1 MTRSN
6 ERDRE
11 RQSNERDRDGESDAS
26 AGGDANDAAVT
37 VTVVDDDGDVERRL
51 TAPRG
56 ATLRDVLL
64 AGGVSPYTRLT
75 SRVNCGGRGVCAT
88 CGVRVLAGDAAPG
101 HWHDRLAA
109 RFGYPR
115 LSCQL
120 ELQSDLAVQVPDKL
134 VWGGRERE

>member
-6 ERDRE
+6 A
-11 RQSNERDRDGESDAS
+11 RDRDAQSDA
-26 AGGDANDAAVT
+26 GEDADATDAAVT
-37 VTVVDDDGDVERRL
+37 VTVVDDDGDVVRRL

-64 AGGVSPYTRLT
+64 AGDVSPYTRLT

-88 CGVRVLAGDAAPG
+88 CGVRVLAGDAGPD

-120 ELQSDLAVQVPDKL
+120 ELQSDRTVRVPDKL
-134 VWGGRERE
+134 VWGGRERD

>member
-6 ERDRE
+6 ERE
-11 RQSNERDRDGESDAS
+11 RDGQANERDRDGRPDAS
-26 AGGDANDAAVT
+26 AGADDASVT
-37 VTVVDDDGDVERRL
+37 VTVVDDGGDVARRL
-51 TAPRG
+51 SAARG

-88 CGVRVLAGDAAPG
+88 CGVRVLAGDAAPD

-120 ELQSDLAVQVPDKL
+120 RLRSDLTVQVPEKL

>member
-6 ERDRE
+6 ERDRGE
-11 RQSNERDRDGESDAS
+11 QSNERDRDGESDVS

-37 VTVVDDDGDVERRL
+37 VTVVDADGGVERRL

-88 CGVRVLAGDAAPG
+88 CGVRVLAGDAAPD

-120 ELQSDLAVQVPDKL
+120 RLRSDLTVQVPDKL